1 MNVKLN
7 SSTMKKVIF
16 NLLIFAP
23 VSMFAQGNFEISGK
37 VIDIMTNQPLFES
50 HVYLNDN
57 YGVLTDD
64 NGLFKL
70 EVPAGSENEKLHISY
85 VGYETYAIPMKD
97 INEDFLKVGLIEE
110 IVMLEEV
117 VVYSNPWNQFK
128 EIVKDISSNYETK
141 EEFYADLFKE
151 LKEVEIN
158 SELKESEKASIFSGN
173 WSVLVI
179 LLTILLT
186 GAFMIRPL
194 IARFNSINTSIT

>member
-1 MNVKLN
+1 
-7 SSTMKKVIF
+7 MKKVIF

-23 VSMFAQGNFEISGK
+23 VSMFALGNFEISGK
-37 VIDIMTNQPLFES
+37 VIDIMTNQPLFEC

-85 VGYETYAIPMKD
+85 VGYQTYTIPIKET
-97 INEDFLKVGLIEE
+97 NVDFLKVGLIEE

-117 VVYSNPWNQFK
+117 AVYSNPWNRFK
-128 EIVKDISSNYETK
+128 EIVKDISSNYETS
-141 EEFYADLFKE
+141 EEFYSDLFIA
-151 LKEVEIN
+151 LKEIEID
-158 SELKESEKASIFSGN
+158 SELKESKESKKASIVSGN

-179 LLTILLT
+179 SLTILLG

-194 IARFNSINTSIT
+194 IARLNSINTSIT

>member
-64 NGLFKL
+64 NGLFKF

-194 IARFNSINTSIT
+194 IARLNSINTSIT